1 MYPVPETVAQCTRI
15 QRSEGLM
22 PYERCST
29 CTEGYL
35 RAADAKIVGELREHG
50 VNMTVPMT
58 EIAPNT
64 NRFIAFQCLTHST
77 HAAQS
82 TVATDHSL
90 MLWADSADVVIA
102 RVNITPTIECAFTP
116 GVHELC
122 HVAAGADVCSTHL
135 T

>member
-64 NRFIAFQCLTHST
+64 NRFIAFQCFTHST

-102 RVNITPTIECAFTP
+102 RVNITPTIESTFAP
-116 GVHELC
+116 GVHEHC
-122 HVAAGADVCSTHL
+122 HVATGADVCDTHFA
-135 T
+135 